1 MAYTSNDRLITASQA
16 FDGVLTTGT
25 FTSLTSAVIRV
36 ANPLRT
42 MLTVF
47 NEGPGII
54 YILYGPG
61 TASTTN
67 YSVRLLTDSI
77 LELPFYQ
84 GVVTGI
90 FNSAGTAKVT
100 EL

>member
-25 FTSLTSAVIRV
+25 FTSLTSAVIRE
-36 ANPLRT
+36 ANPERT
-42 MLTVF
+42 VLTVF
-47 NEGPGII
+47 NQGPGII

-61 TASTTN
+61 VASTTN
-67 YSVRLLTDSI
+67 YSVRLLTNSI

-84 GVVTGI
+84 GEVTGI
-90 FNSAGTAKVT
+90 FDSAGIAKIT

>member
-1 MAYTSNDRLITASQA
+1 MAYTSDDRLITASQA
-16 FDGVLTTGT
+16 FDGVLTVGT
-25 FTSLTSAVIRV
+25 FTSLTSAVIRD
-36 ANPLRT
+36 ANPQRT
-42 MLTVF
+42 MLTIF
-47 NEGPGII
+47 NQGPGAL
-54 YILYGPG
+54 YVLYGPG
-61 TASTTN
+61 TVSTTN

-90 FNSAGTAKVT
+90 FDSAGTAKIT